1 MSVSAP
7 LAAIRAQHPLLHCI
21 SNIVSANDCANLA
34 LAIGASPIMA
44 QAPQEMA
51 DIAALA
57 GAVVLNTGTPDEA
70 KFTAARTAGATANR
84 RSIPVVLDPV
94 GVGASPWRLAN
105 IQSLLQ
111 QVQPAIV
118 RVNAGEEALR
128 VLRNDSFEGKT
139 VVISG
144 SGNVATYAAQKAEQL
159 GAKVVTVSDSN
170 GYIYDPNGINVEV
183 VKQIKEVE
191 RGRIKEYAERVPG
204 SEYHEGSKG
213 VWTVKGDIAL
223 PCATQNEVDGESA
236 QKLVDNGVTVVVEG
250 ANMPSTPE
258 AIEVYQK
265 NGVLYGPAKAA
276 NAGGVAVSGLEM
288 SQNSYRLSW
297 TFEEV
302 DAKLKSIMEEIVA
315 NSLAAAK
322 EYGHEGDLMLG
333 ANAAGFVKVANA
345 MVAQGVL

>member
-118 RVNAGEEALR
+118 RVNAGEAAAL
-128 VLRNDSFEGKT
+128 
-139 VVISG
+139 
-144 SGNVATYAAQKAEQL
+144 L
-159 GAKVVTVSDSN
+159 GL
-170 GYIYDPNGINVEV
+170 G
-183 VKQIKEVE
+183 
-191 RGRIKEYAERVPG
+191 G
-204 SEYHEGSKG
+204 SEHG
-213 VWTVKGDIAL
+213 VDSLTAPKA
-223 PCATQNEVDGESA
+223 
-236 QKLVDNGVTVVVEG
+236 
-250 ANMPSTPE
+250 
-258 AIEVYQK
+258 
-265 NGVLYGPAKAA
+265 PA
-276 NAGGVAVSGLEM
+276 G
-288 SQNSYRLSW
+288 
-297 TFEEV
+297 
-302 DAKLKSIMEEIVA
+302 
-315 NSLAAAK
+315 LAAAS
-322 EYGHEGDLMLG
+322 G
-333 ANAAGFVKVANA
+333 AKAGVCGAAFRHRGPDCRWAAALHRARRQRPDAHRDGGRVYAFRFVR
-345 MVAQGVL
+345 GVCRRTAGGCLYRCRAGRTVLESLRRAG

>member
-105 IQSLLQ
+105 IQNLLQ

-118 RVNAGEEALR
+118 RVNAGEAAALLGLGGSEHG
-128 VLRNDSFEGKT
+128 VDSLT
-139 VVISG
+139 
-144 SGNVATYAAQKAEQL
+144 APKAPRAGRSV
-159 GAKVVTVSDSN
+159 GAKAGVCGVAFRHRGSDCRWAAALH
-170 GYIYDPNGINVEV
+170 GARRQRPDAHRDGGRVYAFRFV
-183 VKQIKEVE
+183 
-191 RGRIKEYAERVPG
+191 RGVCRR
-204 SEYHEGSKG
+204 
-213 VWTVKGDIAL
+213 T
-223 PCATQNEVDGESA
+223 
-236 QKLVDNGVTVVVEG
+236 
-250 ANMPSTPE
+250 
-258 AIEVYQK
+258 
-265 NGVLYGPAKAA
+265 
-276 NAGGVAVSGLEM
+276 AGGCLYRCRAGRTVLE
-288 SQNSYRLSW
+288 
-297 TFEEV
+297 
-302 DAKLKSIMEEIVA
+302 
-315 NSLAAAK
+315 SLRR
-322 EYGHEGDLMLG
+322 
-333 ANAAGFVKVANA
+333 AG
-345 MVAQGVL
+345 

>member
-118 RVNAGEEALR
+118 RVNAGEAAAL
-128 VLRNDSFEGKT
+128 
-139 VVISG
+139 
-144 SGNVATYAAQKAEQL
+144 L
-159 GAKVVTVSDSN
+159 GL
-170 GYIYDPNGINVEV
+170 G
-183 VKQIKEVE
+183 
-191 RGRIKEYAERVPG
+191 G
-204 SEYHEGSKG
+204 SEHG
-213 VWTVKGDIAL
+213 VDSLTAPKAPAGLAAAL
-223 PCATQNEVDGESA
+223 A
-236 QKLVDNGVTVVVEG
+236 QKLGCVVLLSGTEDLIADGQQLCTVRGGSDRMRTVTG
-250 ANMPSTPE
+250 AGCMLS
-258 AIEVYQK
+258 
-265 NGVLYGPAKAA
+265 VLCGAFAAVQPGDAFTAAVQAARFWKACAKQAEDHA
-276 NAGGVAVSGLEM
+276 TGAGSFRVAL
-288 SQNSYRLSW
+288 
-297 TFEEV
+297 F
-302 DAKLKSIMEEIVA
+302 D
-315 NSLAAAK
+315 
-322 EYGHEGDLMLG
+322 
-333 ANAAGFVKVANA
+333 AAGSMTDEVFA
-345 MVAQGVL
+345 GE

>member
-57 GAVVLNTGTPDEA
+57 SAVVLNTGTPDEA

-118 RVNAGEEALR
+118 RVNAGEAAALLGLGGSDR
-128 VLRNDSFEGKT
+128 MRTVTGAGCMLSVLCGAF
-139 VVISG
+139 
-144 SGNVATYAAQKAEQL
+144 AAVQPGDAFTAAVQAARFWKACAEQ
-159 GAKVVTVSDSN
+159 
-170 GYIYDPNGINVEV
+170 
-183 VKQIKEVE
+183 
-191 RGRIKEYAERVPG
+191 AED
-204 SEYHEGSKG
+204 H
-213 VWTVKGDIAL
+213 
-223 PCATQNEVDGESA
+223 
-236 QKLVDNGVTVVVEG
+236 
-250 ANMPSTPE
+250 
-258 AIEVYQK
+258 
-265 NGVLYGPAKAA
+265 
-276 NAGGVAVSGLEM
+276 
-288 SQNSYRLSW
+288 
-297 TFEEV
+297 
-302 DAKLKSIMEEIVA
+302 
-315 NSLAAAK
+315 
-322 EYGHEGDLMLG
+322 
-333 ANAAGFVKVANA
+333 AAGAGSFRVALFDAAGNMTDEVFA
-345 MVAQGVL
+345 GE

>member
-118 RVNAGEEALR
+118 RVNAGEAAAL
-128 VLRNDSFEGKT
+128 
-139 VVISG
+139 
-144 SGNVATYAAQKAEQL
+144 L
-159 GAKVVTVSDSN
+159 GL
-170 GYIYDPNGINVEV
+170 G
-183 VKQIKEVE
+183 
-191 RGRIKEYAERVPG
+191 G
-204 SEYHEGSKG
+204 SEHG
-213 VWTVKGDIAL
+213 VDSLTAPKAPAGLAAAL
-223 PCATQNEVDGESA
+223 A
-236 QKLVDNGVTVVVEG
+236 QKLGCVVLLSGTEDLIADGQQLCTVRGGSDRMRTVTG
-250 ANMPSTPE
+250 
-258 AIEVYQK
+258 
-265 NGVLYGPAKAA
+265 
-276 NAGGVAVSGLEM
+276 
-288 SQNSYRLSW
+288 
-297 TFEEV
+297 
-302 DAKLKSIMEEIVA
+302 
-315 NSLAAAK
+315 
-322 EYGHEGDLMLG
+322 
-333 ANAAGFVKVANA
+333 AGFCAGRLPPYSRGMPLPLPCRPHGSGKPAPSRLRTMPPGRA
-345 MVAQGVL
+345 ASAWRCLTRRAA